1 MSVKFDRSVS
11 TTSTT
16 VKQKHTPISLF
27 QLQLAVTSQS
37 AKGRGDDGGE
47 ALGTSLSEQ
56 KSPWPW
62 IEVVFRDDSSGLQD
76 LPSAS

>member
-1 MSVKFDRSVS
+1 MSVKFDQTVS

-47 ALGTSLSEQ
+47 AFEEHL
-56 KSPWPW
+56 
-62 IEVVFRDDSSGLQD
+62 
-76 LPSAS
+76 